1 VQKENNRVPPPWGGD
16 MEEALMAQAE
26 AIRKKSISV
35 PRRRWLLWC
44 RSTTVPRLWLIIA
57 ILPVW
62 FLLAFAMRTR
72 TRLGSGLSETTR
84 IDPPDKALRC
94 YG

>member
-1 VQKENNRVPPPWGGD
+1 MQKEYDRVRPPWGDD

-26 AIRKKSISV
+26 AIRGKISV
-35 PRRRWLLWC
+35 PRRRSLPWC
-44 RSTTVPRLWLIIA
+44 RSTGLRLIIA

-62 FLLAFAMRTR
+62 FLLAFAMRN
-72 TRLGSGLSETTR
+72 SHAAGLRAIQTTPV
-84 IDPPDKALRC
+84 DLPDKALRC